1 MLASCID
8 GGAQEVEVA
17 DAGNLDR
24 VLEREEDTFA
34 GAFLRR
40 QLKQILTQIGDRA
53 GSDFEG
59 IPARNHL
66 GQGALAGAVRSHDGV
81 DFT

>member
-1 MLASCID
+1 MLASGID

-24 VLEREEDTFA
+24 ILEREEYTFA
-34 GAFLRR
+34 GAFLRH
-40 QLKQILTQIGDRA
+40 QLKQIFTQIGDRA

-59 IPARNHL
+59 VSARNHL
-66 GQGALAGAVRSHDGV
+66 GQGALTGAVGPHDGV